1 MTSNKTKF
9 LVGIF
14 VMIGIF
20 VLVTG
25 MIWLG
30 VNKYFEEGYFVVTYF
45 DESVQGLNIDA
56 PVKYRGVP
64 VGRVDSIGVA
74 PDHRLI
80 EVVMKLKPQYG
91 LQDKTEN
98 LVAQLQN
105 IGITGNMFVGL
116 DLRGQTPPESS
127 PEIDFDT
134 HYPVIL
140 SKPSDISQIFH
151 KVEQAL
157 IRINSFDLETISD
170 KIITSFNNLNTAIRD
185 AEVKKRSRQIE
196 RLLASTQD
204 LVQRSEWDRILQ
216 STQSSGEKLNRVL
229 NDVEPTLQAVRS
241 AANKIKILARENR
254 KNLKSILQNLNST
267 GKSAHNLVDQSE
279 HSVKSLENKIN
290 SALDN
295 LNRLTDNLNRLTED
309 ISAQPSRILFSNP
322 PQTRKEKE

>member
-64 VGRVDSIGVA
+64 VGRVDSIDVA
-74 PDHRLI
+74 PDFSLI
-80 EVVMKLKPQYG
+80 EVVMKIKPQYG
-91 LQDKTEN
+91 LHEKTEQ

-116 DLRGQTPPESS
+116 DMKGEAPLANTPQ
-127 PEIDFDT
+127 IDFDT
-134 HYPVIL
+134 QYPVIV
-140 SKPSDISQIFH
+140 SKPSDISQIFQ
-151 KVEQAL
+151 KVERAL
-157 IRINSFDLETISD
+157 QRINSFNFETISE
-170 KIITSFNNLNTAIRD
+170 KIITAFNNLNTAIQD
-185 AEVKKRSRQIE
+185 AEVKQRSREIE
-196 RLLASTQD
+196 KLLDSTEN
-204 LVQRSEWDRILQ
+204 LVQRPEWDKILK

-229 NDVEPTLQAVRS
+229 SDVEPTLQAVRS
-241 AANKIKILARENR
+241 AAHKIETLASENRENL
-254 KNLKSILQNLNST
+254 KNILQSLNST
-267 GKSAHNLVDQSE
+267 GQSARDLMDQSE
-279 HSVKSLENKIN
+279 YSVKRLEDKIN

-295 LNRLTDNLNRLTED
+295 LNRLTRNLNRLTEN
-309 ISAQPSRILFSNP
+309 ISSQPSRILFSNP
-322 PQTRKEKE
+322 PKTRKEKE